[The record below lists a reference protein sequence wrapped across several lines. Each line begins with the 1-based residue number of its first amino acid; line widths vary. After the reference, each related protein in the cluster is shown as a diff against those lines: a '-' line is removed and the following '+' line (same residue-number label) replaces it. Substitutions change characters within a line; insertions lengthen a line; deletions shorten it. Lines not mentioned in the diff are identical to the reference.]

1 VGCVK
6 HWLQTETFA
15 YAGRSEKQGRCRPS
29 FRFSQEETSM
39 ASPETPIPAT
49 SPAPSSETGGS
60 DSSFGRIFGVLFSP
74 KPTFEAIVRRPTW
87 ILPLILVVCVS
98 VTVIF
103 LFGQRVGWRSF
114 MIRQD
119 QQSARTQKQMESM
132 TAEQREKM
140 IDTQTRLAPII
151 TYPAVVIGTFIYAV
165 VIAAVLML
173 AFNLIHGTKIRF
185 LPSLGI
191 VSYSWVPG
199 IIGGL
204 LAIVILFIKDPSTVD
219 LEHLVASNGGAFLGD
234 DSPKWLVSLLTAFDL
249 FIFWNM
255 ILMAFG
261 FSAADP
267 KKISFGKAL
276 GTVVGVWL
284 IYVIVKVGLVAAFS

>member
-1 VGCVK
+1 
-6 HWLQTETFA
+6 
-15 YAGRSEKQGRCRPS
+15 
-29 FRFSQEETSM
+29 M
-39 ASPETPIPAT
+39 ASAETP
-49 SPAPSSETGGS
+49 SPVAQGS
-60 DSSFGRIFGVLFSP
+60 DSSFGRIIGVLFSP
-74 KPTFEAIVRRPTW
+74 KPTFESIVRRPTW
-87 ILPLILVVCVS
+87 VLPLILIVCVS

-103 LFGQRVGWRSF
+103 IFGHRVGWRDF
-114 MIRQD
+114 MVRQD

-140 IDTQTRLAPII
+140 IDTQTKWASII
-151 TYPAVVIGTFIYAV
+151 TYPAVVLGTFIYAV
-165 VIAAVLML
+165 IIAAVLML
-173 AFNLIHGTKIRF
+173 VFNLIYGTKIGF
-185 LPSLGI
+185 VPSLAI
-191 VSYSWVPG
+191 VAHSWVPG

-204 LAIVILFIKDPSTVD
+204 LAILILFLKDPSTVD
-219 LEHLVASNGGAFLGD
+219 LNHLVASNGGAFLAD
-234 DSPKWLVSLLTAFDL
+234 DSAKWLVTLLTAFDL
-249 FIFWNM
+249 FAFWNM

>member
-1 VGCVK
+1 
-6 HWLQTETFA
+6 
-15 YAGRSEKQGRCRPS
+15 
-29 FRFSQEETSM
+29 M

-49 SPAPSSETGGS
+49 SPAPSTETGGS